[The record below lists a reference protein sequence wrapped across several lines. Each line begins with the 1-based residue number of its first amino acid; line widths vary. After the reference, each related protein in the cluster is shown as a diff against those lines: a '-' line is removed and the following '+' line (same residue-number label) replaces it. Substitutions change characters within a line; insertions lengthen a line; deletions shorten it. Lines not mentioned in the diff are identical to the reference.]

1 MSQNIQNT
9 QNLICKA
16 GGTQPLAAGKQLF
29 RIKFGMTGMLSTTSD
44 KVLLVL
50 LVL

>member
-9 QNLICKA
+9 QNLICKV
-16 GGTQPLAAGKQLF
+16 GGTQPLAAGKQPV
-29 RIKFGMTGMLSTTSD
+29 GMLSTTSY

>member
-1 MSQNIQNT
+1 MSQNYQNP
-9 QNLICKA
+9 QNQICKV
-16 GGTQPLAAGKQLF
+16 GGSQPLAAGKQPV
-29 RIKFGMTGMLSTTSD
+29 GMLSTTSD